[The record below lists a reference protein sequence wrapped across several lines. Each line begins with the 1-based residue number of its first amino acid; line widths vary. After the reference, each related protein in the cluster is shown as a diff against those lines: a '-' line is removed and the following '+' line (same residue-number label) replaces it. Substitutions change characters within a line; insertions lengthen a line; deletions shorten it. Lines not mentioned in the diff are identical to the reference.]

1 MTKKE
6 IDILGTKAALLFH
19 KEMSKKEI
27 DITDV
32 RTVMRDM
39 AKKKIYTPSKAYD
52 PHKGPTMVRPIWI
65 GSMQHT
71 VKYGMEYL
79 RGNDQPYF
87 SITAET
93 RENGKLVV
101 AGTQHDL
108 IREVFPQL
116 ADLIPYHL
124 AGQNDGLPMHYIANT
139 LYWLEEMWGYPN
151 EKRAIHAARWGSL
164 EGEVVDNL
172 PPPDRQLL
180 QLREPGLKED
190 FDRVM
195 KQHDVQY
202 IAPFVAA

>member
-52 PHKGPTMVRPIWI
+52 PHKGPTMVRTIWI

-71 VKYGMEYL
+71 VKYGMDYI

-87 SITAET
+87 AIGAET
-93 RENGKLVV
+93 RKNGKLVV

-124 AGQNDGLPMHYIANT
+124 AGQNDGLPMHYIAKT
-139 LYWLEEMWGYPN
+139 LYHLKEDHNEEY
-151 EKRAIHAARWGSL
+151 AIHAARWGSL
-164 EGEVVDNL
+164 EGEVVDDL

-195 KQHDVQY
+195 KQHHVQY
-202 IAPFVAA
+202 MAPFVTAWTD